1 MKYFDSDYLEG
12 CAPEILEALQKS
24 NFDQTP
30 GYGKDSYCESAKEK
44 IKAACKCKDADIW
57 FLVGGTQ
64 ANSTVLDALLKVGE
78 GVISCDTGHIAG
90 HEAGAVEAFGHKV
103 ITLPHENGKLSAKKV
118 KNYLVNFY
126 TDSSFGHIVPP
137 GAVYISHPTEYGTL
151 YTKKELEDLHDVC
164 KEYKIPLFLDGA
176 RLGYGLATPET
187 DVTLPVLAKNTDAFY
202 IGGTKVGAMFGEAV
216 VFPKKNTVN
225 RFFTTIKRH
234 GALLAKGRMLGIQF
248 DTLFTDDL
256 YFKLAKNAIDNAIY
270 LKEELA
276 KKGYK
281 FFIDSPTNQTFVI
294 LDNEKV
300 TELQKTVSFS
310 LWEPYDDKKTVVR
323 FATSWATKKEDVD
336 FLLSLL

>member
-1 MKYFDSDYLEG
+1 M
-12 CAPEILEALQKS
+12 
-24 NFDQTP
+24 
-30 GYGKDSYCESAKEK
+30 
-44 IKAACKCKDADIW
+44 
-57 FLVGGTQ
+57 
-64 ANSTVLDALLKVGE
+64 
-78 GVISCDTGHIAG
+78 
-90 HEAGAVEAFGHKV
+90 
-103 ITLPHENGKLSAKKV
+103 
-118 KNYLVNFY
+118 
-126 TDSSFGHIVPP
+126 
-137 GAVYISHPTEYGTL
+137 

-248 DTLFTDDL
+248 DTLFSDDL